1 MAKSKLQETIQNYYN
16 VGALMDE
23 SDLQMLEW
31 LEELR
36 DLRKILSERSP
47 EEKAAEDRIAKYGEM
62 ALTDEL
68 PLTLVDYISMMDPM
82 LPDEEQIHIWA
93 EQLLKARDRIGDD

>member
-47 EEKAAEDRIAKYGEM
+47 EEKAAKDRIAKYGEM

-82 LPDEEQIHIWA
+82 LPDEEQMYVWA